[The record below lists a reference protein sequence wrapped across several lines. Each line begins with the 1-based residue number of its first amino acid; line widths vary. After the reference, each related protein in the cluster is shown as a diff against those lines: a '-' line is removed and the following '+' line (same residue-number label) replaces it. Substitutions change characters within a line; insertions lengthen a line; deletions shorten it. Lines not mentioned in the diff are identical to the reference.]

1 MDFEAFLKMIPG
13 FWEEELNVARWLA
26 SIDTSQTKT
35 KTCEISTEREFF
47 LLWIRYDPIRS
58 SSQGNGDF
66 YLLIC
71 VLLPLRNT

>member
-1 MDFEAFLKMIPG
+1 MDFEEFLKIMPG

-35 KTCEISTEREFF
+35 KTCEISTEREVF
-47 LLWIRYDPIRS
+47 LLWRQYDTIRS
-58 SSQGNGDF
+58 SSQGNRDF
-66 YLLIC
+66 YLIIC